1 MKRFIASGFGVG
13 LFWEAFFK
21 NKKGGGTF
29 ASLLLIFE
37 IYFGNSLFGIWN
49 TLNLFILFIVLII
62 LYFVTVDDDDASSDP
77 SWITLD
83 EICGMS
89 LVTIGSGAE
98 LLPLLSGFLV
108 FRLSDILK
116 QPSFVGDLEKL
127 PGKLGVLYDDLGA
140 GFIGLISAMIVNQI
154 IQITL

>member
-1 MKRFIASGFGVG
+1 VKRFIASGFGVG

-62 LYFVTVDDDDASSDP
+62 LYFDFTYISTNYFNYAFLHLLNSSTP
-77 SWITLD
+77 
-83 EICGMS
+83 
-89 LVTIGSGAE
+89 
-98 LLPLLSGFLV
+98 F
-108 FRLSDILK
+108 
-116 QPSFVGDLEKL
+116 
-127 PGKLGVLYDDLGA
+127 
-140 GFIGLISAMIVNQI
+140 
-154 IQITL
+154 